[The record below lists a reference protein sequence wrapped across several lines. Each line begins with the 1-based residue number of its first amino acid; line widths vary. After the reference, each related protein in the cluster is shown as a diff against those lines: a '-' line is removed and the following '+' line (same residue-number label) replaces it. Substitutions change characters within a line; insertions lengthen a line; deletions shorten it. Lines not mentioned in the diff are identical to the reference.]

1 MNNNFIDLLQST
13 VIVVT
18 SWATHILAVKID
30 NEPLQTLSLTLSCIV
45 SLIGIYNF
53 IATRLERRR
62 GRKKQEP

>member
-1 MNNNFIDLLQST
+1 MNNNFIDILQST
-13 VIVVT
+13 GIVGA

-30 NEPLQTLSLTLSCIV
+30 NAPLQTLSLTLACIV

-62 GRKKQEP
+62 ERKNTEP